1 MYLHFSL
8 SLSPSAY
15 FLAYRLIVIS
25 FLIFLCFF
33 IILAIFCS
41 LACFFRPQS
50 LSFPSPSPLSIN
62 LSGTCG
68 HRSPFTLFSIIATPH
83 LAWMFCFCVY
93 RMYLLNNKILFL
105 FSSLALRFALFALFF
120 VFAVAVLCSFFL
132 SHIIELN
139 WLGSF
144 ARGFTRFSPSLSLR
158 VSVSCFSRCIFVHN
172 QPIRTKIIC
181 VCMRI
186 PSGKRTYGLHNNS
199 VQAPL

>member
-68 HRSPFTLFSIIATPH
+68 HRSPFTLFSILATPH

-120 VFAVAVLCSFFL
+120 CVRCCCVVFVLSF
-132 SHIIELN
+132 SYNRIELAG
-139 WLGSF
+139 LI
-144 ARGFTRFSPSLSLR
+144 RQRFYEVLSL
-158 VSVSCFSRCIFVHN
+158 VIPPCLCILFFSVHFCSQSAN
-172 QPIRTKIIC
+172 SNK
-181 VCMRI
+181 
-186 PSGKRTYGLHNNS
+186 NNLRLYAYS
-199 VQAPL
+199 IW